1 MKTLLLR
8 ALAAVGLLAAFAA
21 GTVVLL
27 VVAFDLQVELA
38 GNGMQPIFSFG
49 GPDDHY
55 AALAANRAGQPSS
68 AAMEMA
74 TAARRARDA
83 AAGAAAPPAARE
95 APGGRAGDS
104 ARTAAGAGDASDEA
118 AGAGADDGAPADG
131 YPRAGGNA
139 PAGGEPASTP
149 AAGSAATRR
158 DAPPDRTADAY
169 WTDFRGPHRDG
180 RYTGTAIRTDWP
192 GAGIDPVWSQ
202 PIGGGYASFVVAG
215 GLAFT
220 IEQRRDD
227 EVVAAYDVATGIEQ
241 WSRAWPGHFRE
252 TMGGPGPRATPTW
265 HDGRLYALGAA
276 GRFVCLDAATGEVL
290 WERDILADGGAANLP
305 WAMSGAPLVVDDT
318 VVVLPGGAG
327 GWSVAAYDRLT
338 GEVVWHVLDDVQ
350 AYTSPMLATLGGA
363 RQIVVVSAERA
374 AGLRPGDGA
383 LLWEHPW
390 AVPIVPNIAQP
401 LVVGDARLFLSASY
415 GKGGALIE
423 LARPDGRVGSFAD
436 EKLPRRELLAPDGDR
451 FTVTT
456 VWETNRMK
464 NKFSSSVLIDG
475 YIYGL
480 DEAILA
486 CIDAA
491 TGELMWKGGRYGY
504 GQLLAAGDHLVVLTE
519 RGDLV
524 LVRATPDA
532 HEEVAGFRAIEGKT
546 WNVPAMAAGRILV
559 RNARQM
565 AAFDLSP

>member
-8 ALAAVGLLAAFAA
+8 ALAAVVLLAAFAA

-27 VVAFDLQVELA
+27 VVAFDLQIELA

-74 TAARRARDA
+74 TAARRAGDA

-104 ARTAAGAGDASDEA
+104 ARTAAGAGDGPDEA

-131 YPRAGGNA
+131 DPRAGGNA

-149 AAGSAATRR
+149 AAGSPATRR
-158 DAPPDRTADAY
+158 DAPPDTGADAY
-169 WTDFRGPHRDG
+169 WTDFRGPNRDG
-180 RYTGTAIRTDWP
+180 LYTETAIRTDWP
-192 GAGIDPVWSQ
+192 GTGIDPVWIQ
-202 PIGGGYASFVVAG
+202 PIGGGYASFVVAS

-220 IEQRRDD
+220 IEQRRND
-227 EVVAAYDVATGIEQ
+227 EVVAAYDVATGVER
-241 WSRAWPGHFRE
+241 WTYAWPAHFEE

-265 HDGRLYALGAA
+265 HDGRLYALGAT
-276 GRFVCLDAATGEVL
+276 GRFVCLDAATGAVL

-327 GWSVAAYDRLT
+327 GWSVAAYDRLS
-338 GEVVWHVLDDVQ
+338 GEVVWHALDDVQ

-363 RQIVVVSAERA
+363 RQIVVVTAERA

-383 LLWEHPW
+383 LLWEYPW
-390 AVPIVPNIAQP
+390 TVPIVPNMAQP

-415 GKGGALIE
+415 GKGAALVE
-423 LARPDGRVGSFAD
+423 LSPA
-436 EKLPRRELLAPDGDR
+436 GDR
-451 FTVTT
+451 FTATT

-480 DEAILA
+480 DESILA
-486 CIDAA
+486 CLDAA

-504 GQLLAAGDHLVVLTE
+504 GQLLAAGDHLLVLSE

-524 LVRATPDA
+524 LVRATPDG
-532 HEEVAGFRAIEGKT
+532 HEEVAGFRAIDGKT